1 MSKTRNTDKNIE
13 FTKKCVE
20 EYRKLLL
27 DTSRRNSLISF
38 RHSERS
44 HQHIRV
50 IDELPDF
57 FYAQII
63 DGKKLTFQALP
74 EEDAIPP
81 DEKKPKFLRHLEQ
94 AEATDEDYIQA
105 INCID
110 ESKDGALDKIKKIK
124 RELRNKIRKEL
135 KLTEWKEQKNLTN
148 AEVAIKHK
156 INPSYEMPY
165 PTSRNNKS
173 AIRHTDKFIQT
184 LLKPEEMSRK
194 LSGLNSYIRTDI
206 EESGVN
212 TLYIAFGFL
221 EWYESAN
228 SDKKCLSPLLLLQ
241 IELEKK
247 QSSLGYTY
255 YVEATGEEANVN
267 LPLVE
272 RLRDD
277 FGIKLPEFTADDKPE
292 DYLQIIHELVQRA
305 KVPKK
310 EEWKIRRFITVGRFR
325 FARLVMFNDL
335 NDEKWPSDNNIST
348 NKIVQNLFASR
359 GKPSGAHAKDYDIDT
374 SEVEE
379 LVPLLVA
386 PADASQ
392 HSSIVDIMKGKNVSI
407 KGPPGTGKSQTITNI
422 IANALAAE
430 KSVLF
435 LAEKMAALNVV
446 YKRLS
451 DANLGTYCLELHSTK
466 AKKSEVLKSIKER
479 LDSNPKRRRANA
491 IVSKIQDFKRHRDTI
506 TEYVNVLNS
515 SFGRQ
520 NKTIHEYL
528 WGAQLRKD
536 RIGNLLASVS
546 QCKISFEQADLSE
559 SELEKNIDELTT
571 IAHLKKIVEAETKNG
586 RHPWSFVSNIDL
598 NPFRQSELISLIERW
613 RGSLVK
619 VSSALDSFNATF
631 HLSVNN
637 NIISIDAFYNRLD
650 KLLDYDV
657 SNLNISYIESL
668 ASKGE
673 EATAVLDF
681 VKHVHEYKL
690 SLNAIRY
697 IHSVSSGLDTIEET
711 EGQYQNARVLQAD
724 CISIIELQRCIKDLE
739 KELHL
744 WHKSL
749 RDLLTIGRR
758 FGISENDS
766 LDDIHA
772 LSQIPDYIASVPR
785 EYLLLRTDN
794 LIDETSALRLK
805 SAIDVQR
812 HFQENMGSYELHFDI
827 SMMGTPQELR
837 VHAAALGNVGFFSIC
852 NSSYRKAKKFIKLA
866 SKQKCK
872 FNPEKSAELLRA
884 IAHEKEE
891 KERIEQDNQLQ
902 AICGTLFD
910 GIHTD
915 FEQLQQINN
924 WASDVRRRY
933 IYGDEFSI
941 SVREWLLKGSMSE
954 LDSMKALADD
964 SHFIVWK
971 NKLRDVKGNALS
983 NVSAKKYLDDLTDK
997 IGKLKSILDQM
1008 QSLTS
1013 DSLVTFAN
1021 IAEDLPYL
1029 HSAKKARDCAVENN
1043 TAQEFFAD
1051 AYDGIDTYIEDIH
1064 ETGRFIGDCLAIPD
1078 LKDGFETFLNKNFAE
1093 IWIDFKSQLKNLV
1106 DHTRVG
1112 ITTATKLGNNVNMAF
1127 GNSSS
1132 NGSWLHIDLAN
1143 ITELL
1148 SEALSN
1154 RDTLDHWA
1162 RFNSQYAKASFSVQ
1176 GDLIQICEQEH
1187 IDFKELPI
1195 IFEFVVYT
1203 AVVNEIYLRN
1213 PVLYNVWGVDLDQA
1227 RLRIKELDKQI
1238 VELSKQNLCCELSAA
1253 MPIIGNG
1260 SGKRS
1265 TWTESFL
1272 LDNEVDKQ
1280 RRHIPIRSL
1289 IERAGKS
1296 IQKIKPCFLMSPLSV
1311 AQYIMPGKLK
1321 FDLVII
1327 DEASQMRPEDALG
1340 GIARADQIVVVGD
1353 PQQLPPTSFFQSAGR
1368 DDEVDEDIASDAIMD
1383 IALSSF
1389 RPCRILSRHY
1399 RSQHES
1405 LIAFSNYHFY
1415 DKSLVLFPSPM
1426 KNPNELGVRMEYVGG
1441 TYTSSLNIDEVDAIV
1456 DAALD
1461 FMQKYPKRSLGIA
1474 TMNKAQKDL
1483 IEIEMDRA
1491 FIEHSYAKKYKDHWQ
1506 DTLES
1511 FFIKNLES
1519 VQGDERDAI
1528 FISTV
1533 YGPDKNGTVMQRF
1546 GPINSAVGHRRL
1558 NVLFSR
1564 AKKNMVIF
1572 TSLKPEDI
1580 KISNNSSQGVKALKG
1595 FLAYAEKGVIDEGYV
1610 NPIEEPDSDF
1620 EIWVKERLESIGCEV
1635 HPQVGVAGYRI
1646 DLGVKHPKYPY
1657 GYLMGVECDGASYHS
1672 SKSARERDII
1682 RQQVLEGLGWHIYR
1696 IWSTDWFHNPVKE
1709 FEKLKT
1715 YIQERLGKL

>member
-1 MSKTRNTDKNIE
+1 MNEKRNIDKNIE
-13 FTKKCVE
+13 FTKKCIE
-20 EYRKLLL
+20 ECRRLLL

-38 RHSERS
+38 NHSERS

-50 IDELPDF
+50 IDELPNF
-57 FYAQII
+57 LYAQIL
-63 DGKKLTFQALP
+63 DGKKLIFQALP
-74 EEDAIPP
+74 EEGAIPS
-81 DEKKPKFLRHLEQ
+81 DEKEPKFLRHLEQ
-94 AEATDEDYIQA
+94 AKATDEDYIQA

-110 ESKDGALDKIKKIK
+110 ESEDGSLDKVKQIE
-124 RELRNKIRKEL
+124 RELRNKLRKEL
-135 KLTEWKEQKNLTN
+135 KLNEWVEQKDLTN
-148 AEVAIKHK
+148 AEVAIRHK
-156 INPSYEMPY
+156 INPSYEMPD
-165 PTSRNNKS
+165 PPSRSSKS
-173 AIRHTDKFIQT
+173 ATRHTDKFIQT
-184 LLKPEEMSRK
+184 LLNPEEMSRK

-228 SDKKCLSPLLLLQ
+228 SDKKYISPLLLLQ

-247 QSSLGYTY
+247 QSHLGYTY
-255 YVEATGEEANVN
+255 YVEATGEEASVN

-272 RLRDD
+272 RLRED

-292 DYLQIIHELVQRA
+292 DYLQRINELIQRA

-310 EEWKIRRFITVGRFR
+310 EKWKIRRFITVGRFR

-335 NDEKWPSDNNIST
+335 NDKKWPNGNNIST
-348 NKIVQNLFASR
+348 NKIIQSLFASR

-392 HSSIVDIMKGKNVSI
+392 HSSIVDVMKGKNISI

-422 IANALAAE
+422 IANALATG

-466 AKKSEVLKSIKER
+466 AKKAEVLKSIKER
-479 LDSNPKRRRANA
+479 LESNPKRRRTNDLVA
-491 IVSKIQDFKRHRDTI
+491 KIQDFKRHRDTV
-506 TEYVNVLNS
+506 TEYINALNS

-528 WGAQLRKD
+528 WGTQLRKD
-536 RIGNLLASVS
+536 RIGNLLASVD
-546 QCKISFEQADLSE
+546 QYQITFEQANFSE
-559 SELEKNIDELTT
+559 IELEKNIEELKT
-571 IAHLKKIVEAETKNG
+571 IARLKKLIKAEAKGG
-586 RHPWSFVSNIDL
+586 RHPWSFVNDIDL
-598 NPFRQSELISLIERW
+598 DPFRQNELISLTEKW
-613 RGSLVK
+613 RSNLSK

-631 HLSVNN
+631 HLSINN
-637 NIISIDAFYNRLD
+637 SISSINAFYNILD
-650 KLLDYDV
+650 KLIDYDV
-657 SNLNISYIESL
+657 SNLNINYIKSL

-673 EATAVLDF
+673 EATAVIDF
-681 VKHVHEYKL
+681 VKHVHNYKL
-690 SLNAIRY
+690 SLNAVRY
-697 IHSVSSGLDTIEET
+697 VHNISSGLDTIEEI
-711 EGQYQNARVLQAD
+711 EGQYQTARVLQVD
-724 CISIIELQRCIKDLE
+724 CISIFELQRHIKDLE
-739 KELHL
+739 EELNL
-744 WHKSL
+744 WHKGL
-749 RDLLTIGRR
+749 RELRTIGRC
-758 FGISENDS
+758 FGLSENDS

-772 LSQIPDYIASVPR
+772 LAEIPDYIASVPR
-785 EYLLLRTDN
+785 DYLLLRTDN
-794 LIDETSALRLK
+794 LIAETSALRLK
-805 SAIDVQR
+805 SAIDIQR
-812 HFQENMGSYELHFDI
+812 HFQENMESYELHFDI
-827 SMMGTPQELR
+827 SMMGNPQDIR
-837 VHAAALGNVGFFSIC
+837 IHAAALTNVGFFSIF
-852 NSSYRKAKKFIKLA
+852 NSSYRKAKKFVKLA
-866 SKQKCK
+866 SKQRYK

-884 IAHEKEE
+884 IAHAKEE
-891 KERIEQDNQLQ
+891 KEKIEQDNQLQ
-902 AICGTLFD
+902 AICGISFD
-910 GIHTD
+910 GICTD
-915 FEQLQQINN
+915 FDFLQQINN
-924 WASDVRRRY
+924 WASDVRKRY
-933 IYGDEFSI
+933 VYGDEFSI
-941 SVREWLLKGSMSE
+941 SVREWLLKGSISE
-954 LDSMKALADD
+954 LDSMKALADE
-964 SHFIVWK
+964 SHFIAWK
-971 NKLRDVKGNALS
+971 NKLRDVKSTALS
-983 NVSAKKYLDDLTDK
+983 NISARKYIDGLTDK
-997 IGKLKSILDQM
+997 IGKLKSIQGQM

-1029 HSAKKARDCAVENN
+1029 HNAKKARDCAADNN

-1051 AYDGIDTYIEDIH
+1051 AYDGINTYIEDIH
-1064 ETGRFIGDCLAIPD
+1064 ETARFIGDCLAIPD
-1078 LKDGFETFLNKNFAE
+1078 LKDGFETFLNKNFLD
-1093 IWIDFKSQLKNLV
+1093 IWLDFKSQLKSLV
-1106 DHTRVG
+1106 DDTSVA
-1112 ITTATKLGNNVNMAF
+1112 TTIATELDNKANMAF
-1127 GNSSS
+1127 SNSSS
-1132 NGSWLHIDLAN
+1132 KCNWLYIDLTS
-1143 ITELL
+1143 IIELL

-1154 RDTLDHWA
+1154 QDTLDHWA
-1162 RFNSQYAKASFSVQ
+1162 SFNSQYAKISVSIQ
-1176 GDLIQICEQEH
+1176 RDLIQICEQEH
-1187 IDFKELPI
+1187 IDFDGLPM
-1195 IFEFVVYT
+1195 IFEFIVYR
-1203 AVVNEIYLRN
+1203 AIAREIYLRN
-1213 PVLYNVWGVDLDQA
+1213 PVLSKVRGVNLDQA
-1227 RLRIKELDKQI
+1227 RLRIKELDREI
-1238 VELSKQNLCCELSAA
+1238 ADLSKRDLCHKLNAA

-1260 SGKRS
+1260 YGKRS
-1265 TWTESFL
+1265 TWTEDNL
-1272 LDNEVDKQ
+1272 LQNEIEKK

-1296 IQKIKPCFLMSPLSV
+1296 IQNIKPCFLMSPLSV
-1311 AQYIMPGKLK
+1311 AQYIIPGKLK
-1321 FDLVII
+1321 FDLIVI

-1340 GIARADQIVVVGD
+1340 GVARADQIVVVGD
-1353 PQQLPPTSFFQSAGR
+1353 PQQLPPTSFFQSASR
-1368 DDEVDEDIASDAIMD
+1368 DDEIDEDIDSEAIMD

-1405 LIAFSNYHFY
+1405 LIAFSNHHFY

-1441 TYTSSLNIDEVDAIV
+1441 TYTSGSNIGEVEAIV

-1461 FMQKYPKRSLGIA
+1461 FMRIYPTRSLGIA

-1491 FIEHSYAKKYKDHWQ
+1491 FIERSCAKNYKDKWQ

-1511 FFIKNLES
+1511 FFVKNLES

-1546 GPINSAVGHRRL
+1546 GPINNAGGHRRL

-1564 AKKNMVIF
+1564 AKKNMVVF

-1580 KISNNSSQGVKALKG
+1580 KISNNSSQGVKALRG
-1595 FLAYAEKGVIDEGYV
+1595 FLTYATKGVIDEGHV
-1610 NPIEEPDSDF
+1610 NSRETPDSDF

-1672 SKSARERDII
+1672 SKSARERDVI

-1696 IWSTDWFHNPVKE
+1696 IWSTDWFYNPVKE
-1709 FEKLKT
+1709 FDKLKA